1 MKIERTMNR
10 FYRRQMSALPD
21 ADRPRARK
29 PSAGNLTASA
39 FPAACRGVSER
50 ISNVSSLQIED
61 SPQSGTKLS
70 DFYTI
75 EGPPLAAGSFNP
87 AVRRGLS
94 RWENAFGAAVT
105 AGWLLELLLPERWFL
120 VGRIASVFRIGF

>member
-10 FYRRQMSALPD
+10 FYQHQLSALPD
-21 ADRPRARK
+21 AERPRAWTAY
-29 PSAGNLTASA
+29 AGT
-39 FPAACRGVSER
+39 
-50 ISNVSSLQIED
+50 
-61 SPQSGTKLS
+61 
-70 DFYTI
+70 
-75 EGPPLAAGSFNP
+75 P
-87 AVRRGLS
+87 AVQRGLS